1 MAVVFSTDDVPPRD
15 RFAYWREA
23 VCDSYVSLECNT
35 DAPQRFEGKIELN
48 RLSKISASFVG
59 GARQTVQRRRRD
71 IARDTEASFLVSIQ
85 LRAQSLIQQGG
96 REAHLRPGDF
106 ALYSSTDPYVLN
118 IPNDFRQ
125 LVIQMPRDEVLER
138 LPNADLLTGRAVS
151 GRGRI
156 GRLVESSVTQLI
168 DAIDGAN
175 ETTLQCLQAS
185 VTDLIATGLASLDTA
200 PLSLSHPDRQM
211 IVRAH
216 TFLAENLADPALN
229 RQMLSD
235 AVGLSVRRLSEIF
248 EANDQSIAATIRE
261 MRLKKIAAEMIDPRN
276 RSRSI
281 NELAIK
287 WGLYNQAQFSR
298 AFRARFDTTP
308 RQYRRAHFKA

>member
-1 MAVVFSTDDVPPRD
+1 M
-15 RFAYWREA
+15 
-23 VCDSYVSLECNT
+23 
-35 DAPQRFEGKIELN
+35 
-48 RLSKISASFVG
+48 
-59 GARQTVQRRRRD
+59 
-71 IARDTEASFLVSIQ
+71 
-85 LRAQSLIQQGG
+85 
-96 REAHLRPGDF
+96 
-106 ALYSSTDPYVLN
+106 
-118 IPNDFRQ
+118 
-125 LVIQMPRDEVLER
+125 
-138 LPNADLLTGRAVS
+138 
-151 GRGRI
+151 
-156 GRLVESSVTQLI
+156 
-168 DAIDGAN
+168 
-175 ETTLQCLQAS
+175 
-185 VTDLIATGLASLDTA
+185 TDLIATGLASLDTA

-211 IVRAH
+211 IIRAH